1 MVFEC
6 SKKINVGYLS
16 MKTVRLFRIF
26 FSSLDMNYVH
36 FLSKFL
42 GKKIVQLWL
51 NCLADEWISISIFSI
66 FLFPVQAVMSSSLVF
81 QNGHQWLFN
90 AHSFLPGFWSY

>member
-1 MVFEC
+1 MMVVEILQEAHVRILKGGFGLEVQLQR
-6 SKKINVGYLS
+6 SIIINISWYLSVVKKINVGYLS

-42 GKKIVQLWL
+42 GKK
-51 NCLADEWISISIFSI
+51 NCSTLA
-66 FLFPVQAVMSSSLVF
+66 
-81 QNGHQWLFN
+81 
-90 AHSFLPGFWSY
+90 